1 MHTFRAPPLLPI
13 WAASLCK
20 IMIAYRQ
27 DVSERSQGPLPTAG
41 GRSRGTK
48 NWCSSRMRLSS
59 STRSFRHASSDHAS
73 RCTGSCAYAEAW
85 YFPKLTL

>member
-1 MHTFRAPPLLPI
+1 MHTDPCTTWTPKLGCL
-13 WAASLCK
+13 AAQ
-20 IMIAYRQ
+20 ITIAYEY

-73 RCTGSCAYAEAW
+73 LCTGSCTYTEA
-85 YFPKLTL
+85 